1 MKDKIVL
8 YFFVLLVFGSSFLTT
23 KEVMLGFKTENYAVL
38 RIVIYILVLVISIV
52 MTTHFAKKINSN
64 QE

>member
-23 KEVMLGFKTENYAVL
+23 KEVMLGFKTGNYAVL